1 MKLDQSFMA
10 QLIQTLTNQYGGSL
24 SIRKREGKIE
34 VIKTADMS
42 KRVLSENQK
51 WMNGMMKTANK
62 FAKAIL
68 ANQKMK
74 EDAQLR
80 LNVSS
85 NRLYRALIREYFQI
99 EQGKKINPYKEM
111 VSASQII
118 AVQTNQEPRNDKN
131 DASGANIQ

>member
-111 VSASQII
+111 VSASPSI
-118 AVQTNQEPRNDKN
+118 AVQTNQESRNDKN
-131 DASGANIQ
+131 DASGASIQ

>member
-51 WMNGMMKTANK
+51 WMNAMMKTANK

-111 VSASQII
+111 VSASPII
-118 AVQTNQEPRNDKN
+118 AVQTNQESRNDKN
-131 DASGANIQ
+131 DASGASIQ

>member
-111 VSASQII
+111 VSASPII
-118 AVQTNQEPRNDKN
+118 AVQTNQESRNDKN
-131 DASGANIQ
+131 DASGASIQ